1 MRENKIL
8 VIFLR
13 NLVVEGWDRIGVE
26 EGDECREFV
35 LFLKI
40 GFILVY
46 LNEERKKLVERRKSR
61 GRRKIERYEKIE

>member
-8 VIFLR
+8 ATLSR
-13 NLVVEGWDRIGVE
+13 NLAVEGWDRTGAE

-40 GFILVY
+40 GFTLAY
-46 LNEERKKLVERRKSR
+46 LNEERKKLEERRESR
-61 GRRKIERYEKIE
+61 GRRKTERHEKIE